1 MASADVVTEEN
12 VVSAGGEGLDGTLG
26 AEVTAAGNALEAAAS
41 VPEAEALKTVDIPL
55 DKEVDKRDPDEV
67 KAGKKKK
74 KEKK

>member
-26 AEVTAAGNALEAAAS
+26 AGVTAVGDALEAAAS
-41 VPEAEALKTVDIPL
+41 APGDAALETVEIPV
-55 DKEVDKRDPDEV
+55 DKEEDKRDPDEV